1 MINIDER
8 EDEWKYLDEDYKDL
22 NIYTDKDDSDY
33 AIQDK

>member
-22 NIYTDKDDSDY
+22 NIYTDKDDSDC